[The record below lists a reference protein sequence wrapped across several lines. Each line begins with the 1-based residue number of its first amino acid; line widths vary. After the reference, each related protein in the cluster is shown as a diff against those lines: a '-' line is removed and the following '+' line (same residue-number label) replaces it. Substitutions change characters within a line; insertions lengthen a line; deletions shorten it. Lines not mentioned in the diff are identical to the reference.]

1 MEIRRFS
8 ETDNIDDVSR
18 VYAQSWKSAYRGI
31 VPQDHLDNIPQN
43 RWSEK
48 LSKELSNLWV
58 VSDGKRIIGSSTY
71 APARDEKYG
80 GWGEIISIYLLPE
93 YFHQGIGTKLLRA
106 SMDALFAMGYGSLYL
121 WVLEEN
127 RSARRF
133 YEKNGFRFNGDSMQ
147 SVIGGKALSEVRYVY
162 KRRRNDERFK
172 TNPGYR

>member
-8 ETDNIDDVSR
+8 GTDNIDDVSH

-31 VPQDHLDNIPQN
+31 VPQDYLDSIPED
-43 RWSEK
+43 RWSK
-48 LSKELSNLWV
+48 ILLGELSNLWV

-106 SMDALFAMGYGSLYL
+106 SMNGLFTMGYGSLYL
-121 WVLEEN
+121 WVLEDN
-127 RSARRF
+127 CSAHRF
-133 YEKNGFRFNGDSMQ
+133 YEKSGFRFNGDIMQ
-147 SVIGGKALSEVRYVY
+147 SVIGGKPLNEARYVF
-162 KRRRNDERFK
+162 KREPHDE
-172 TNPGYR
+172 